1 MSNALKDL
9 KVSDGA
15 SLPDLSV
22 LFADFETLKAQL
34 KTQEKL
40 KPEERDSTLSSKFS
54 DAARMITEQAVLVRL
69 TPDTDKILLEQLFRD
84 EKVHPLATF
93 DEYVQTRLG
102 RPGDHKSAFAL
113 AARDKD
119 GPRALTAIYTYYD
132 SVACDP
138 FGVVNPDDLR
148 GDIHTIKTETP
159 RALPDGYDPDIVYY
173 YTVTS
178 KIPKAAYTLIG
189 KVAGL
194 HKDLL
199 NVTVSPAREFTKA
212 QDMDA
217 VELLPAAERT
227 ALVADYIATREG
239 YDDMDPV
246 AFFHMDNGNGAYA
259 GSVKFNPGMPDD
271 RVMMNY
277 VYPSSPVLV
286 LHNQQAF
293 RAGYVTMARPL
304 WSLLPDEKK
313 DRVYAVDAT
322 LGVAPVLAP
331 DAPQC

>member
-34 KTQEKL
+34 KAQEKL

-138 FGVVNPDDLR
+138 FGVDR
-148 GDIHTIKTETP
+148 K
-159 RALPDGYDPDIVYY
+159 
-173 YTVTS
+173 
-178 KIPKAAYTLIG
+178 
-189 KVAGL
+189 
-194 HKDLL
+194 
-199 NVTVSPAREFTKA
+199 
-212 QDMDA
+212 
-217 VELLPAAERT
+217 
-227 ALVADYIATREG
+227 
-239 YDDMDPV
+239 
-246 AFFHMDNGNGAYA
+246 
-259 GSVKFNPGMPDD
+259 SV
-271 RVMMNY
+271 V
-277 VYPSSPVLV
+277 
-286 LHNQQAF
+286 
-293 RAGYVTMARPL
+293 
-304 WSLLPDEKK
+304 
-313 DRVYAVDAT
+313 
-322 LGVAPVLAP
+322 
-331 DAPQC
+331 